1 MHQTLTYLSSIILG
15 PTQPPLTYPD
25 SIILG
30 IVEGLTEYLPV
41 SSTGHLTITEKLLGL
56 KVDNPAVTAYTA
68 IIQLGAIAATVVYF
82 FKDIVRLL
90 GAWFRGLRNAE
101 DRTHHDYQ
109 LAWAVIVGSI
119 PVAIVGFAARKA
131 ITGGL
136 RSLWVVAVALIL
148 WSAVMWVAERRH
160 AVLETSG
167 VQRGEGQVSMRD
179 GVIIGLVQ
187 CFSLIP
193 GVSRSGATI
202 SAGLING
209 LDRVT
214 ATRLSFFMAIPAL
227 TAAGLYELKDVNA
240 SVVGIGQ
247 MGVGIVIAFIVAY
260 ASIAWLLT
268 FVAHHP
274 ITTFVW
280 YRVALGLVLLVVLG
294 AGWLGAT

>member
-1 MHQTLTYLSSIILG
+1 ML
-15 PTQPPLTYPD
+15 
-25 SIILG
+25 
-30 IVEGLTEYLPV
+30 GLT
-41 SSTGHLTITEKLLGL
+41 
-56 KVDNPAVTAYTA
+56 VDNPAVTAYTA

-90 GAWFRGLRNAE
+90 GAWFRGLRSAQ

-119 PVAIVGFAARKA
+119 PVAIVGFLARKA

-136 RSLWVVAVALIL
+136 RSLWVVAAALIL

-160 AVLETSG
+160 GVLEKSG
-167 VQRGEGQVSMRD
+167 VQRGEGQVTMRD
-179 GVIIGLVQ
+179 GVVIGLVQ

-240 SVVGIGQ
+240 SVVGFGQ
-247 MGVGIVIAFIVAY
+247 LGVGHRDR
-260 ASIAWLLT
+260 LRRRLCQ
-268 FVAHHP
+268 H
-274 ITTFVW
+274 
-280 YRVALGLVLLVVLG
+280 RVAADIRGTPPDHDVRLVSRRPGTCPLCCPGRRLAERHLSSVVGGCGRGYNQPDLRK
-294 AGWLGAT
+294 ARYRPSTTTAMAPSTMK

>member
-1 MHQTLTYLSSIILG
+1 MQQLTYF
-15 PTQPPLTYPD
+15 D

-41 SSTGHLTITEKLLGL
+41 SSTGHLTIAEKLLGL
-56 KVDNPAVTAYTA
+56 TVNDKTVTAYTA
-68 IIQLGAIAATVVYF
+68 IIQMGAIAATVIYF
-82 FKDIVRLL
+82 FKDIARLL
-90 GAWFRGLRNAE
+90 GAWFRGLRKAE
-101 DRTHHDYQ
+101 ERTHHDYQ
-109 LAWAVIVGSI
+109 LAWAIIIGSI
-119 PVAIVGFAARKA
+119 PVGVAGFLARKA

-136 RSLWVVAVALIL
+136 RSLWVVAAALIL
-148 WSAVMWVAERRH
+148 WSAVMWVAEKRH

-167 VQRGEGQVSMRD
+167 VQRGEGQVTMRD
-179 GVIIGLVQ
+179 GLVIGLAQ

-214 ATRLSFFMAIPAL
+214 ATRLSFFLAIPAL
-227 TAAGLYELKDVNA
+227 TAAGLYELKDVDA
-240 SVVGIGQ
+240 SVVGFGQ
-247 MGVGIVIAFIVAY
+247 LAVGIVISFFVAY
-260 ASIAWLLT
+260 ASIAWLLK

-280 YRVALGLVLLVVLG
+280 YRVGLGLVLCVVLG
-294 AGWLGAT
+294 AGWLSAI

>member
-1 MHQTLTYLSSIILG
+1 VHQTLTYL
-15 PTQPPLTYPD
+15 D

-56 KVDNPAVTAYTA
+56 TVDNPAVTAYTA
-68 IIQLGAIAATVVYF
+68 IVQLGAIAATVVYF

-90 GAWFRGLRNAE
+90 GAWFRGLRNAQ
-101 DRTHHDYQ
+101 DRAHHDYQ

-119 PVAIVGFAARKA
+119 PVAIVGFLARKA

-136 RSLWVVAVALIL
+136 RSLWVVAAALIL

-160 AVLETSG
+160 AVLETHG
-167 VQRGEGQVSMRD
+167 VQRGEGQVTMRD

-240 SVVGIGQ
+240 SVVGFGQ
-247 MGVGIVIAFIVAY
+247 LGVGVVIAFIVAY

-280 YRVALGLVLLVVLG
+280 YRVALGLVLFVVLG
-294 AGWLGAT
+294 AGWLSAT

>member
-1 MHQTLTYLSSIILG
+1 MQHLTYF
-15 PTQPPLTYPD
+15 D

-41 SSTGHLTITEKLLGL
+41 SSTGHLTIAEKVLGL
-56 KVDNPAVTAYTA
+56 TVDDKSVTAYTA
-68 IIQLGAIAATVVYF
+68 IIQVGAIAATVLYF
-82 FKDIVRLL
+82 FKDLVRLL
-90 GAWFRGLRNAE
+90 GAWFRGLRSADE
-101 DRTHHDYQ
+101 RTHHDYQ

-119 PVAIVGFAARKA
+119 PVGVVGFLARKA

-136 RSLWVVAVALIL
+136 RSLWVVAAALIL
-148 WSAVMWVAERRH
+148 WSAVMWAAERRH
-160 AVLETSG
+160 TVLEAGG
-167 VQRGEGQVSMRD
+167 VQRGEGQVTMRD
-179 GVIIGLVQ
+179 GLVIGLAQ

-202 SAGLING
+202 SAGLLNG

-214 ATRLSFFMAIPAL
+214 STRLSFFLAIPAL
-227 TAAGLYELKDVNA
+227 TAAGLYELKDVDP
-240 SVVGIGQ
+240 SVVGLGQ
-247 MGVGIVIAFIVAY
+247 LAVGTVISFVVAY
-260 ASIAWLLT
+260 ASIAWLLR

-294 AGWLGAT
+294 AGWLTAT

>member
-1 MHQTLTYLSSIILG
+1 MEH
-15 PTQPPLTYPD
+15 LTYPFA
-25 SIILG
+25 IILG

-41 SSTGHLTITEKLLGL
+41 SSTGHLTIAEKMLGL
-56 KVDNPAVTAYTA
+56 TVDDPAVTAYTA
-68 IIQLGAIAATVVYF
+68 IIQLGAIAATVLYF
-82 FKDIVRLL
+82 FKDLVRLV
-90 GAWFRGLRNAE
+90 GAWFRGLGSAE
-101 DRTHHDYQ
+101 ARTHHDYQ

-119 PVAIVGFAARKA
+119 PVGVIGFLARKA

-136 RSLWVVAVALIL
+136 RSLWVIAAALIL

-160 AVLETSG
+160 VVLERNG
-167 VQRGEGQVSMRD
+167 VQRGEGQVTMRD
-179 GVIIGLVQ
+179 GLIIGLVQ

-202 SAGLING
+202 SAGLIKG

-227 TAAGLYELKDVNA
+227 TAAGLYELKDIDL
-240 SVVGIGQ
+240 SKVGAGQ
-247 MGVGIVIAFIVAY
+247 MILGIVVAFFVAY
-260 ASIAWLLT
+260 ASIAWLLR

-280 YRVALGLVLLVVLG
+280 YRVALGLVLFVVLG
-294 AGWLGAT
+294 AGWLSAT

>member
-1 MHQTLTYLSSIILG
+1 VQHLTYF
-15 PTQPPLTYPD
+15 D

-41 SSTGHLTITEKLLGL
+41 SSTGHLTIAEKVLGL
-56 KVDNPAVTAYTA
+56 RVDDKSVTAYTA
-68 IIQLGAIAATVVYF
+68 IIQVGAIAATVLYF
-82 FKDIVRLL
+82 FKDLVRLL
-90 GAWFRGLRNAE
+90 GAWFRGLRSADE
-101 DRTHHDYQ
+101 RTHHDYQ

-119 PVAIVGFAARKA
+119 PVGVVGFLARKA

-136 RSLWVVAVALIL
+136 RSLWVVAAALIL
-148 WSAVMWVAERRH
+148 WSAVMWAAERRH
-160 AVLETSG
+160 TVLEAGG
-167 VQRGEGQVSMRD
+167 VQRGEGQVTMRD
-179 GVIIGLVQ
+179 GLVIGLAQ

-202 SAGLING
+202 SAGLVNG

-214 ATRLSFFMAIPAL
+214 ATRLSFFLAIPAL
-227 TAAGLYELKDVNA
+227 TAAGLYELKDVDP
-240 SVVGIGQ
+240 SVVGLGQ
-247 MGVGIVIAFIVAY
+247 LAVGTVISFVVAY
-260 ASIAWLLT
+260 ASIAWLLR

-294 AGWLGAT
+294 AGWLTAT

>member
-1 MHQTLTYLSSIILG
+1 MSTLTYVDAIV
-15 PTQPPLTYPD
+15 
-25 SIILG
+25 LG

-41 SSTGHLTITEKLLGL
+41 SSTGHLTIAEKLLGL
-56 KVDNPAVTAYTA
+56 TVDDPAVTAYTA
-68 IIQLGAIAATVVYF
+68 TIQVGAIAATVLYF

-90 GAWFRGLRNAE
+90 GAWFRGLRSAE
-101 DRTHHDYQ
+101 ERSHHDYQ
-109 LAWAVIVGSI
+109 LAWAVILGSI
-119 PVAIVGFAARKA
+119 PVGVVGFLAKGA

-136 RSLWVVAVALIL
+136 RSLWVVAAALIL
-148 WSAVMWVAERRH
+148 WSAVMWWAERRH
-160 AVLETSG
+160 SVLERRG
-167 VQRGEGQVSMRD
+167 VQRSEGQVTMRD

-227 TAAGLYELKDVNA
+227 TAAGLYELKDVDV
-240 SVVGIGQ
+240 SVVGLGQ
-247 MGVGIVIAFIVAY
+247 MSVGIAVAFVVAY
-260 ASIAWLLT
+260 ASIAWLLR

-274 ITTFVW
+274 ITTFIW
-280 YRVALGLVLLVVLG
+280 YRVTLGLVLFVVLG
-294 AGWLGAT
+294 AGWLTAT